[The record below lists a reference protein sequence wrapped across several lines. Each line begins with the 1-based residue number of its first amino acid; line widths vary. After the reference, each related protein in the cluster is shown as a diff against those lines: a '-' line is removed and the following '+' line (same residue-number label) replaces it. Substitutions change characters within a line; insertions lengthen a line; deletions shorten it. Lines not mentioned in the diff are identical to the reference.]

1 MRMEAF
7 TVDDIP
13 LVKPGDD
20 IAAMIC
26 ERAALEDGDVLVI
39 ASTIIAKAE
48 NELFS
53 LEDITPSACAIG
65 IGKRDDK
72 DPRLVQAVLDRCSEC
87 FVESPVMLVQ
97 SDRAHVCINA
107 GVDDSNVENDLL
119 ADLPQDADASARSI
133 GQRVEEITGCRVAV
147 VVTDTNGRAF
157 RLGQTGVAIGL
168 YHATPIYY
176 WRGKKDLFGYEMQ
189 ISEEAVADEV
199 AAAANLLMGEGSGGN
214 PVVVV
219 RGIPLF
225 TEEKTSARQLYRPD
239 NMDLIKKALR
249 IFKES

>member
-1 MRMEAF
+1 MEAF

-13 LVKPGDD
+13 LIKPGDD
-20 IAAMIC
+20 IAAIIC
-26 ERAALEDGDVLVI
+26 EHAVLEDGDVLVI

-53 LEDITPSACAIG
+53 LDNINPSAQAIAIG
-65 IGKRDDK
+65 RKDDK

-119 ADLPQDADASARSI
+119 ADLPRDGDASARSI
-133 GQRVEEITGCRVAV
+133 GESVEEITGCRIAV

-168 YHATPIYY
+168 YHAAPIYH
-176 WRGKKDLFGYEMQ
+176 WKGTKDLFGYEMQ

-249 IFKES
+249 ISKKS

>member
-1 MRMEAF
+1 
-7 TVDDIP
+7 
-13 LVKPGDD
+13 
-20 IAAMIC
+20 
-26 ERAALEDGDVLVI
+26 
-39 ASTIIAKAE
+39 
-48 NELFS
+48 
-53 LEDITPSACAIG
+53 
-65 IGKRDDK
+65 
-72 DPRLVQAVLDRCSEC
+72 VQAVLDRCSEC

-119 ADLPQDADASARSI
+119 ADLPQDADASATSI
-133 GQRVEEITGCRVAV
+133 GERVEEITGCRVAV

-176 WRGKKDLFGYEMQ
+176 WRGTKDLFGYEMQ

-199 AAAANLLMGEGSGGN
+199 AGAANLLMGEGSGGN